1 MRLLIPATASVV
13 MTDCHTFADPL
24 TVVGAD
30 CVLFDWNHAPIGWR
44 LGEEATVVEDPGA
57 VVVGCDAR

>member
-1 MRLLIPATASVV
+1 

-24 TVVGAD
+24 AVVGAD